1 MPTDEEVDELVDR
14 AVDEAI
20 ARAESRDEDV
30 KKRKPKPFRYL
41 TDEEEIQAELT
52 KEENAPVTVMEESPT
67 AKIVEDKLAIL
78 GLGDVETIEN
88 VIRRH
93 EGSRKFKEKQ

>member
-1 MPTDEEVDELVDR
+1 MPPDEEDELIRR
-14 AVDEAI
+14 AIDEAL
-20 ARAESRDEDV
+20 AKVDSRDEDL

-41 TDEEEIQAELT
+41 TDKEDIQAELSRQET
-52 KEENAPVTVMEESPT
+52 TPVSVMQDTPA

-88 VIRRH
+88 VIKKH
-93 EGSRKFKEKQ
+93 QASRKFK

>member
-1 MPTDEEVDELVDR
+1 MVPDEEDEIINR
-14 AVDEAI
+14 AIDEVI
-20 ARAESRDEDV
+20 SRAESRDDEL

-41 TDEEEIQAELT
+41 TDKDDIQAELANQ
-52 KEENAPVTVMEESPT
+52 EAMPISFMQDSPA

-88 VIRRH
+88 VIRKH
-93 EGSRKFKEKQ
+93 QASRKFK

>member
-1 MPTDEEVDELVDR
+1 MPPDEDVDELVNK
-14 AVDEAI
+14 AIDEVI
-20 ARAESRDEDV
+20 ARAESRDEDI

-41 TDEEEIQAELT
+41 TEKEDIQAELMRDET
-52 KEENAPVTVMEESPT
+52 SSVSVMGESPA

-88 VIRRH
+88 VIKKH
-93 EGSRKFKEKQ
+93 QASRKFK